1 MNYISKYLRD
11 QKLFDLFNR
20 LKPLLFNYFTQ
31 FVTGAVSLFL
41 TSRMSFLFTP
51 GDINYYEQTIS
62 IATIFVTISIW
73 GYDASAIFDEA
84 KRTVKNY
91 LSISIM
97 LLMNFSILAIGTIL
111 LNSYFHWFK
120 YLNLILLITVTNLT
134 FSTLSNM
141 MTYSGF
147 IKWVN
152 TANIISALV
161 RVSTIM
167 LCVFLFNKSMELW
180 FYALVFANLSAI
192 CFIGWMCREVL
203 FNGIYR
209 RRLFILKYVKY
220 AKIGL
225 LLILPQLLSIFS
237 ERFGRIFVSYQQES
251 VGGASYQ
258 LAQSTSLILLSLN
271 VGYSRFFA
279 SDFFVKTKQMGI
291 IAYINSH
298 LKSYFFIC
306 FFGIIACVIFWKIF
320 IGETYS
326 SSTYN
331 TMILVMLCIGYVIDG
346 LVKFYLFSLNYL
358 KKYKLITI
366 YMIGFLTIYVVLTF
380 ILNKPL
386 ATLGIVIS
394 SLTANVVL
402 LTLLYKTT
410 ISESKK

>member
-1 MNYISKYLRD
+1 VKYIAKLLND
-11 QKLFDLFNR
+11 QNLFDHFNR
-20 LKPLLFNYFTQ
+20 LKPLLFNYFTL
-31 FVTGAVSLFL
+31 FVTGVVSLFL

-51 GDINYYEQTIS
+51 SDINYYEQTIS

-84 KRTVKNY
+84 KRHTKNY
-91 LSISIM
+91 LSISLM
-97 LLMNFSILAIGTIL
+97 LLLNFSILTIGAIL
-111 LNSYFHWFK
+111 LNSYFHWFR

-152 TANIISALV
+152 CANIISALV

-167 LCVFLFNKSMELW
+167 LFIFLFEKNMELW
-180 FYALVFANLSAI
+180 LYALVFTNFSAI
-192 CFIGWMCREVL
+192 CFIGWMCRDVF

-209 RRLFILKYVKY
+209 RQLFFLKYVKY
-220 AKIGL
+220 THIGL

-237 ERFGRIFVSYQQES
+237 ERFGRIFVSYQHES
-251 VGGASYQ
+251 VGGAGYQ

-271 VGYSRFFA
+271 VGYSRYFA
-279 SDFFVKTKQMGI
+279 SDFFAKTKQMEI

-298 LKSYFFIC
+298 LKSYLLIC
-306 FFGIIACVIFWKIF
+306 VLGIIACIFFWKFF
-320 IGETYS
+320 IDETYS
-326 SSTYN
+326 SSGIN
-331 TMILVMLCIGYVIDG
+331 TMILVMLCISYIIDG

-366 YMIGFLTIYVVLTF
+366 YMIVFFTIYVLLTF

-394 SLTANVVL
+394 SLTSNVVL
-402 LTLLYKTT
+402 LILLYITT
-410 ISESKK
+410 INESK

>member
-1 MNYISKYLRD
+1 LRD
-11 QKLFDLFNR
+11 PNLFELFNR

-51 GDINYYEQTIS
+51 GDINYYEQIIS

-73 GYDASAIFDEA
+73 GYDVSAIFDEA
-84 KRTVKNY
+84 KRTTKNY
-91 LSISIM
+91 LSISFM
-97 LLMNFSILAIGTIL
+97 LLINFSILAIGTIL
-111 LNSYFHWFK
+111 LNSYFHWFN
-120 YLNLILLITVTNLT
+120 YLNLILLITVTNLA

-161 RVSTIM
+161 RVSTII
-167 LCVFLFNKSMELW
+167 LFGYLFDKKMELW
-180 FYALVFANLSAI
+180 FYALAFANLTAI
-192 CFIGWMCREVL
+192 GFIAWMSKEVL
-203 FNGIYR
+203 FIGIYR
-209 RRLFILKYVKY
+209 RQLFLLKYVKY

-251 VGGASYQ
+251 LVGASYQ
-258 LAQSTSLILLSLN
+258 LAQSTSLILLGLN

-279 SDFFVKTKQMGI
+279 SDFFAKTKQVGI

-306 FFGIIACVIFWKIF
+306 LLGIIACIFFWKIF
-320 IGETYS
+320 IEKTYS

-331 TMILVMLCIGYVIDG
+331 TLILVMLCIGYVIDG

-366 YMIGFLTIYVVLTF
+366 YMICFMTIYTALTF
-380 ILNKPL
+380 ILNKSL
-386 ATLGIVIS
+386 GTIGIVIS